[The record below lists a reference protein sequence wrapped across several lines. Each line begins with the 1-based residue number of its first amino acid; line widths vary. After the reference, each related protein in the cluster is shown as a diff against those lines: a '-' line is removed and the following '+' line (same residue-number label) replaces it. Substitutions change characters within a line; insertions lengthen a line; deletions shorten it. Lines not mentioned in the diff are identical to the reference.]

1 MNTINFM
8 TIIFCIVS
16 LHFVIKYYKL
26 HNKDNIFNII
36 NSNQSDSQYNTSHK
50 YNSKQYGSHKY
61 NSKQY
66 MNNIYNNDNIYENDN
81 INGSSNNIYDS
92 SNINGSSNDK
102 INSSSNI
109 NGSNDKINGSSN
121 NNINSNLQLESI
133 ETFNLDSE
141 TIDTKIKKKKKKQI
155 FIKNLETELLSE
167 FSNISTQ
174 TSPDSSTT
182 TATILPLDKSS
193 NLEQIFDNS
202 AIRF

>member
-1 MNTINFM
+1 MLIIMNTINFM

-50 YNSKQYGSHKY
+50 YNSKQY
-61 NSKQY
+61 
-66 MNNIYNNDNIYENDN
+66 MNNIYDNDNMYEND
-81 INGSSNNIYDS
+81 
-92 SNINGSSNDK
+92 NINGSSNDK